1 MHMGMGVVVM
11 GVRRVGR
18 RAPSPEIKVAAAAME
33 RTGSGFCELG
43 MVDGGRK
50 MLGLHSGDSDG
61 DVVMMMDGDMDMDGE
76 WEL

>member
-1 MHMGMGVVVM
+1 MGMGVVVM

-18 RAPSPEIKVAAAAME
+18 RAPSPEVKVAATVE
-33 RTGSGFCELG
+33 RKDSGFCEMG

-50 MLGLHSGDSDG
+50 MLMHSGDAD
-61 DVVMMMDGDMDMDGE
+61 DVMMMDRDMDMDGD